1 MYITIEIQRSA
12 EGQVGT
18 LVYSHSAKEAADAS
32 FHQILAAAAQSS
44 LPAHAALLL
53 DENGSPL
60 RYECY
65 TREGT

>member
-1 MYITIEIQRSA
+1 MYITIEIQRNA
-12 EGQVGT
+12 DGQVGT
-18 LVYSHSAKEAADAS
+18 LVYSHETKAAADAS
-32 FHQILAAAAQSS
+32 FHTILSAAAQSN

-53 DENGSPL
+53 SENGAPL